1 MMTTTMVMMMI
12 IIIIQYGTVTY
23 RKVCVNGECLT
34 DEDDGKHVPGG
45 GEHAGR
51 AEHREVDD
59 LPSSPVTETT
69 ESLVQLHDQ
78 TSSLL

>member
-1 MMTTTMVMMMI
+1 MMMLLLLMMMI
-12 IIIIQYGTVTY
+12 IITQSGTVTY

-45 GEHAGR
+45 GEHARR

-69 ESLVQLHDQ
+69 ESLVQLHDE